1 MRSTFFKSLFLLVAI
16 LLLSATSP
24 AKVNPR
30 EQHTLLTMRMIG
42 HQILLVSCDS
52 TSRVMP
58 VEDQDGRYKIQ
69 FETDF
74 QFNPDDLV
82 VVIDSIMSVSQVAC
96 HYIVEVVDCEN
107 DKVVY
112 GYEMKCEGEE
122 DFIPCR
128 SRDLHHG
135 CFQIYISILERS
147 EFMATASGNPNQLPN
162 GLSTLIPGKFLIW
175 AQFIPVFL
183 LIVMLYLMLK
193 RKRKT
198 NIQNELINIG
208 KYKLDKKNMNLIFEN
223 SKIELT
229 NTEADLLAL
238 LHESA
243 NDTLDRD
250 VILNRVWG
258 DNGDYVG
265 RTLDVFISKL
275 RAKLGSDDNVRIV
288 NIRGKGY
295 KLVLND

>member
-1 MRSTFFKSLFLLVAI
+1 MRQHFFKSLFFFTAI
-16 LLLSATSP
+16 ILFSAASP
-24 AKVNPR
+24 TKVNPQ
-30 EQHTLLTMRMIG
+30 EQHTLLAMRMIG
-42 HQILLVSCDS
+42 HQILLVNCDS

-58 VEDQDGRYKIQ
+58 VENQDGRYKIH
-69 FETDF
+69 FESNF

-82 VVIDSIMSVSQVAC
+82 LVIDSIMAISHVAC
-96 HYIVEVVDCEN
+96 HYIVEVVDCAN

-135 CFQIYISILERS
+135 CFQVFISILERS
-147 EFMATASGNPNQLPN
+147 EFMATASGNTNQLQN
-162 GLSTLIPGKFLIW
+162 GFSTLIPGKLLMW
-175 AQFIPVFL
+175 GQFIPVLL
-183 LIVMLYLMLK
+183 LIGMLYLMLSKK
-193 RKRKT
+193 RKSIT
-198 NIQNELINIG
+198 QPELISIG

-223 SKIELT
+223 SRIELT

-238 LHESA
+238 LHQSA

-250 VILNRVWG
+250 VILNKVWG

>member
-1 MRSTFFKSLFLLVAI
+1 MKPQIFKIPFLLVAI
-16 LLLSATSP
+16 LLFSAATPS
-24 AKVNPR
+24 KVNPA
-30 EQHTLLTMRMIG
+30 EQHTLIAMRMIG
-42 HQILLVSCDS
+42 HQLLLVSCDS
-52 TSRVMP
+52 SSRVMP
-58 VEDQDGRYKIQ
+58 VENQNGRYKIH
-69 FETDF
+69 FESHF

-82 VVIDSIMSVSQVAC
+82 NVVDSILSISHVAC
-96 HYIVEVVDCEN
+96 HYIVEVIDCDSLN
-107 DKVVY
+107 VVF
-112 GYEMKCEGEE
+112 GYEENCRESNDMK
-122 DFIPCR
+122 PCR
-128 SRDLHHG
+128 SRDLYHG
-135 CFQIYISILERS
+135 CFHIYITILERG
-147 EFMATASGNPNQLPN
+147 EFLANASGSTHTLN
-162 GLSTLIPGKFLIW
+162 TLIPGKFLLW
-175 AQFIPVFL
+175 GQFIPVLL
-183 LIVMLYLMLK
+183 LIVLLYLMLRKK
-193 RKRKT
+193 RT
-198 NIQNELINIG
+198 ANTPSELIKIG
-208 KYKLDKKNMNLIFEN
+208 RYKLDKKNMNLIFEN

-275 RAKLGSDDNVRIV
+275 RAKLGSDESVRIV

>member
-1 MRSTFFKSLFLLVAI
+1 MRPRFFKSLFLFVAI
-16 LLLSATSP
+16 ILFSAAAP
-24 AKVNPR
+24 VKVNPV
-30 EQHTLLTMRMIG
+30 EQHTLIAMRMIG

-58 VEDQDGRYKIQ
+58 VENQDGRYKIH
-69 FETDF
+69 FESNF

-82 VVIDSIMSVSQVAC
+82 LAIDSIMSISHVAC
-96 HYIVEVVDCEN
+96 HYIVEVVECGTS
-107 DKVVY
+107 KVVY
-112 GYEMKCEGEE
+112 GFEKKCKKQ
-122 DFIPCR
+122 DDLIPCS

-135 CFQIYISILERS
+135 CFQIFISILERG
-147 EFMATASGNPNQLPN
+147 EFMANASGNSNT
-162 GLSTLIPGKFLIW
+162 LSTLIPGKFLLW
-175 AQFIPVFL
+175 GQFIPVLL
-183 LIVMLYLMLK
+183 LIVLLYLML
-193 RKRKT
+193 RKRGKSS
-198 NIQNELINIG
+198 NQPELINIG

-223 SKIELT
+223 SRIELT
-229 NTEADLLAL
+229 STESDLLAL

-250 VILNRVWG
+250 VILNKVWG

-275 RAKLGSDDNVRIV
+275 RAKLGSDDSVRIV

>member
-1 MRSTFFKSLFLLVAI
+1 MRPRFFKSLFLFVAI
-16 LLLSATSP
+16 LLFSAAAP
-24 AKVNPR
+24 VKVNPV
-30 EQHTLLTMRMIG
+30 EQHTLIAMRMIG
-42 HQILLVSCDS
+42 HQILLFSCDS

-58 VEDQDGRYKIQ
+58 VENQDGRYKIQ
-69 FETDF
+69 FESNF

-82 VVIDSIMSVSQVAC
+82 LAIDSIMSISHVAC
-96 HYIVEVVDCEN
+96 HYIVEVVDCES

-112 GYEMKCEGEE
+112 GYEKKCEEEE
-122 DFIPCR
+122 DLIPCR

-135 CFQIYISILERS
+135 CFQIFITILERG
-147 EFMATASGNPNQLPN
+147 EFMATASGNSNQWNN
-162 GLSTLIPGKFLIW
+162 GISTLIPGKFLMW
-175 AQFIPVFL
+175 GQFIPVLL
-183 LIVMLYLMLK
+183 LILMLYLML
-193 RKRKT
+193 RKKSKIIT
-198 NIQNELINIG
+198 QPELINIG

-275 RAKLGSDDNVRIV
+275 RAKLGSDENVRIV